1 MTKASFRKGLVD
13 IGRGNWAYLQPD
25 GSWGYSNAG
34 LITDSGESLLV
45 DTLFDLP
52 LTQAMLDTMADATP
66 DARVIDTLV
75 NTHANGDHCYGNSL
89 VGNARIIASRS
100 SAEEMDNV
108 PAAMMAELIHRAD
121 ELGAAGAYFRK
132 IFGAFEFEGIDPA
145 PPTDTFER
153 RLDLSVGSKTIELWE
168 VGPAHTRGDV
178 IVYAPDDGVVFT
190 GDILFI
196 EGTPIVWEGPVANWI
211 AACDRILE
219 IKPNVIV
226 PGHGPLTDLKGV
238 RAVQDYL
245 AYIQSEARIRFD
257 AGLSAMEAARDITL
271 GAFSSWLDAER
282 IAVNVHTL
290 YAEFDPQ
297 APRPNVIELFGHM
310 AELAE

>member
-1 MTKASFRKGLVD
+1 MTNASFRKGLVD
-13 IGRGNWAYLQPD
+13 IGHGNWAYLQPD

-108 PAAMMAELIHRAD
+108 PAAMMAELIRRAD

-145 PPTDTFER
+145 PPTDTFEYH
-153 RLDLSVGSKTIELWE
+153 LDLSVGSKTVELWE

-178 IVYAPDDGVVFT
+178 IIYAPDDGVVFT

-219 IKPNVIV
+219 MKPNVIV
-226 PGHGPLTDLKGV
+226 PGHGPLTDLNGV
-238 RAVQDYL
+238 RAVQEYL

-257 AGLSAMEAARDITL
+257 AGLSAMEAARDIAL

-290 YAEFDPQ
+290 YAEFDPR